1 MGGETAEMPG
11 TYDKNK
17 FDLAGF
23 AIGVV
28 EKKFLLTKNKI
39 KNHDIVLAIPSSG
52 LHSNGFSLV
61 RHILKKKNIKSK
73 KFLSL
78 DIKNELLKP
87 TKIYV
92 EEIIN
97 LNKKQLINGCA
108 NITGGGIINNLTRVI
123 PKNLCLNVNLDK
135 IKTNKVFKWLKKN
148 NINDTEMIN
157 TFNCGVGFCLI
168 AKKKN
173 LKKIKNFFSKKY
185 QPYKIGYISKDKPTF
200 KTFGKIQW

>member
-1 MGGETAEMPG
+1 M
-11 TYDKNK
+11 
-17 FDLAGF
+17 
-23 AIGVV
+23 
-28 EKKFLLTKNKI
+28 
-39 KNHDIVLAIPSSG
+39 
-52 LHSNGFSLV
+52 
-61 RHILKKKNIKSK
+61 
-73 KFLSL
+73 
-78 DIKNELLKP
+78 
-87 TKIYV
+87 
-92 EEIIN
+92 
-97 LNKKQLINGCA
+97 INGCA

-148 NINDTEMIN
+148 NINDAEMIN

-185 QPYKIGYISKDKPTF
+185 QPYKIGYISQGKSTF

>member
-1 MGGETAEMPG
+1 
-11 TYDKNK
+11 
-17 FDLAGF
+17 
-23 AIGVV
+23 
-28 EKKFLLTKNKI
+28 
-39 KNHDIVLAIPSSG
+39 
-52 LHSNGFSLV
+52 LV

-92 EEIIN
+92 KEIIN

-185 QPYKIGYISKDKPTF
+185 QPYKIGYISQDKSTF